1 MTDRLMRAVELC
13 KSGPSTIT
21 PEDIIK
27 TRERLNVSQ
36 SLLGD
41 ALGFSDAG
49 RTIRGWEHGERNGKT
64 YAPSGSARAA
74 LGYLEAIVAA
84 CDRLVAG
91 EEVAALNILRESLP
105 EEMR

>member
-1 MTDRLMRAVELC
+1 MTPD
-13 KSGPSTIT
+13 
-21 PEDIIK
+21 DIIK

-41 ALGFSDAG
+41 ALGFSDGG
-49 RTIRGWEHGERNGKT
+49 RTIRGWEAGHRKGKP
-64 YAPSGSARAA
+64 YSPSGSALAA

-84 CDRLVAG
+84 LDRLVAG